1 MIGELTLK
9 ASDGLKQ
16 MISDI
21 IQESLKTYLPQ
32 LETSQTDEFLTRKE
46 AYQFLK
52 IGSTKF
58 NELRTDGIVTPIRIG
73 RKTIYKKSDLLQVM
87 KQVSNQS
94 FSFNTKSTK

>member
-1 MIGELTLK
+1 MAGEFILIQSDNLK
-9 ASDGLKQ
+9 GI
-16 MISDI
+16 ISEI
-21 IQESLKTYLPQ
+21 IKESLENLLPQ
-32 LETSQTDEFLTRKE
+32 RQSSNSDEFLTRKE

-73 RKTIYKKSDLLQVM
+73 RKTIYKKSDLLEVT

-94 FSFNTKSTK
+94 FSFNTQNTK